1 MTKNPNFLRELDLG
15 CRRRPD
21 ARGAGG
27 GRGNVARASAA
38 RAPVRCAA
46 DFGAAAHELGGYEA
60 RPVELVRAIATLA
73 AADGS
78 TAWCAAIAAGG
89 AYFGGLL
96 PRAGAQQVF
105 ANPDG

>member
-1 MTKNPNFLRELDLG
+1 MAAVDGLTPAVRE
-15 CRRRPD
+15 
-21 ARGAGG
+21 
-27 GRGNVARASAA
+27 
-38 RAPVRCAA
+38 
-46 DFGAAAHELGGYEA
+46 AAAETSQGRRLPEHLFAALRTSGLLRMYLPKELGGYEA